1 MKTFE
6 SALQQNEP
14 TEVFF
19 RLLAIYQ
26 STKKFDVGNIFEPR
40 SQASTPAFLA
50 CSTMQKKSC
59 GLEPGNE
66 PRIFYGCE
74 YTSMSVPP

>member
-1 MKTFE
+1 MNLENLYGTQESLVKTFE

-26 STKKFDVGNIFEPR
+26 STKKFDVGNIFEPL
-40 SQASTPAFLA
+40 SQAPTQAFLA
-50 CSTMQKKSC
+50 CSTLQKKKLWF
-59 GLEPGNE
+59 GAWE
-66 PRIFYGCE
+66 
-74 YTSMSVPP
+74 